1 MRGNRCVAAV
11 VVWVL
16 GGGSGAAC
24 LAAPVVLRADR
35 MLDVRGGSIV
45 RDAVVVVDGELIVA
59 AGPADAVRVPAGA
72 EVVELG
78 DRTLVPGLI
87 DAHTHLTAGTAGQ
100 ALGPWELMSM
110 GPIDT
115 ALQAAANARATLEAG
130 FTTVRE
136 AGANDF
142 IDVSLQRAVE
152 RGILAGPRIVPSGHQ
167 ISPTGGH
174 GDNVGFPAGEF
185 ELTPEQGIADG
196 PAGLLRAVR
205 YQIRQGARVIKL
217 TATAGVLGL
226 EATAD
231 APQFTQEEL
240 DTIVEEAH
248 RHRVKVAAHAHGL
261 EGIKAALRAGVDSI
275 EHGSILDDE
284 AIERMK
290 AQGTFLVPTAWIN
303 TAGGVGGI
311 DEMPT
316 AIREKGAF
324 ITARARESLEK
335 AIRAGV
341 RIAFGTDSGTF
352 PHGLNAHELAVLVE
366 RGMTP
371 LAAIR
376 SATVDCAEL
385 LGVDDRGALEPGLLA
400 DVIAVPGDPLA
411 DVAVFERVDFVMRGG
426 EIVRRPGPLGPGRSS
441 FRQSP

>member
-1 MRGNRCVAAV
+1 MRESRAVVAV
-11 VVWVL
+11 VVWGL
-16 GGGSGAAC
+16 GAGWGAA
-24 LAAPVVLRADR
+24 AGGAPLVLRAER

-45 RDAVVVVDGELIVA
+45 RDAVVVVDGERIVA
-59 AGPADAVRVPAGA
+59 AGPADAVEVPAGA
-72 EVVELG
+72 TVVELG

-87 DAHTHLTAGTAGQ
+87 DAHTHLTAGTAGER
-100 ALGPWELMSM
+100 LGLWERMAM
-110 GPIDT
+110 GPIDV
-115 ALQAAANARATLEAG
+115 ALQAAANARATLTAG

-142 IDVSLQRAVE
+142 IDVALARAVE
-152 RGILAGPRIVPSGHQ
+152 RGAAQGPRIVASGHQ

-174 GDNVGFPAGEF
+174 GDNVGFPAGQF

-196 PAGLLRAVR
+196 PADLLRAVR
-205 YQIRQGARVIKL
+205 YQIRQGAEVIKL

-231 APQFTQEEL
+231 APQFTPEEL
-240 DTIVEEAH
+240 ATIVEEAH

-303 TAGGVGGI
+303 TAGGVADM
-311 DEMPT
+311 DEMPEE
-316 AIREKGAF
+316 IREKGAF

-341 RIAFGTDSGTF
+341 RIAFGTDAGTF
-352 PHGLNAHELAVLVE
+352 PHGQNAREFAVLVE

-371 LAAIR
+371 AAAIR
-376 SATVDCAEL
+376 SATVDAAEL

-400 DVIAVPGDPLA
+400 DLIAVPGDPLA
-411 DVAVFERVDFVMRGG
+411 DVTVFERVDFVMLGG
-426 EIVRRPGPLGPGRSS
+426 AMVRAPAAE
-441 FRQSP
+441 